1 MYFNKAQTSEGQAG
15 ENAEEDDT
23 ISVSKGSAGFASHT
37 TVKAVNKLS
46 NGDAGKMEVDGKSIL
61 FKAGKPGCD
70 GNSELGACHST
81 PHLDRAQG
89 TGPPTFNYHGTE
101 GMEDAQNLA
110 DLSSDF
116 ANTFMLDEELE
127 LEQKTLKN
135 DECSPVRRYCM
146 VLYLF
151 GSLNIWF
158 YFTSL
163 SLSLI
168 LCVD

>member
-1 MYFNKAQTSEGQAG
+1 
-15 ENAEEDDT
+15 
-23 ISVSKGSAGFASHT
+23 
-37 TVKAVNKLS
+37 
-46 NGDAGKMEVDGKSIL
+46 
-61 FKAGKPGCD
+61 
-70 GNSELGACHST
+70 
-81 PHLDRAQG
+81 
-89 TGPPTFNYHGTE
+89 
-101 GMEDAQNLA
+101 MEDAQNLA

-163 SLSLI
+163 SLSFI

>member
-1 MYFNKAQTSEGQAG
+1 VSPKAQTSEAQAG

-158 YFTSL
+158 YLTSL

>member
-1 MYFNKAQTSEGQAG
+1 
-15 ENAEEDDT
+15 
-23 ISVSKGSAGFASHT
+23 
-37 TVKAVNKLS
+37 
-46 NGDAGKMEVDGKSIL
+46 MEVDGKSIL
-61 FKAGKPGCD
+61 FKSGKPGCD
-70 GNSELGACHST
+70 GNSELGACRRT
-81 PHLDRAQG
+81 PDLDRAQG

-116 ANTFMLDEELE
+116 ANTLMLDEELE

-135 DECSPVRRYCM
+135 GDFSPVRRYCM

-158 YFTSL
+158 YFTCL

-168 LCVD
+168 LSGD